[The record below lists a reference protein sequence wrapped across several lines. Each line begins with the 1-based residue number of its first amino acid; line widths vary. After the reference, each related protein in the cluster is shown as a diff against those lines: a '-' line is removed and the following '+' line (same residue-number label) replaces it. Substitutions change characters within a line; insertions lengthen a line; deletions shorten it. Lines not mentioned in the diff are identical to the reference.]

1 MNEIQEIHEIH
12 AAFEFDI
19 LNALAANAADA
30 RVEQLRPAGVN
41 PDEFNRAVAEYRLTY
56 PQNNFITE
64 RQIIDICTKH
74 GLFAGS
80 LLAFSGTIPV
90 RNRSQMM
97 NFKLSDRHRVI
108 RVNDMPQRIVADAR
122 NSQRMNTMIVTPPS
136 YSTAPAYFEF
146 SSGFIPADMD
156 NPFRV
161 IPVGEHFVLLRIGET
176 PEYKIFYET
185 IIHGSPWLVEFGV
198 GSLEYGSVVYSW
210 QQAFDRFDFR
220 PGVGQTTVT
229 KSRANVSL
237 RLTLDQIQRA
247 NVLDLSVNVSPI
259 VVAPRSMFTRFGD
272 AVEVS
277 GHRIKFRASET
288 LNNASFRWVDDP
300 IVLQP
305 VPFGYLVVTKWGAE
319 SRIPEIQS
327 PVEN

>member
-1 MNEIQEIHEIH
+1 MNEIQEIHT
-12 AAFEFDI
+12 AFEFDI
-19 LNALAANAADA
+19 LTALTNDAADT
-30 RVEQLRPAGVN
+30 RVEQFRPAGVN
-41 PDEFNRAVAEYRLTY
+41 PDEFNRAVAEYRMTY

-64 RQIIDICTKH
+64 RQII
-74 GLFAGS
+74 
-80 LLAFSGTIPV
+80 
-90 RNRSQMM
+90 
-97 NFKLSDRHRVI
+97 
-108 RVNDMPQRIVADAR
+108 
-122 NSQRMNTMIVTPPS
+122 
-136 YSTAPAYFEF
+136 
-146 SSGFIPADMD
+146 
-156 NPFRV
+156 
-161 IPVGEHFVLLRIGET
+161 
-176 PEYKIFYET
+176 YET

-198 GSLEYGSVVYSW
+198 GSLQYGSVVYSW
-210 QQAFDRFDFR
+210 QQAFDRFEFR
-220 PGVGQTTVT
+220 PGIGQTTVT

-247 NVLDLSVNVSPI
+247 NVLDLSINVSPI

-277 GHRIKFRASET
+277 GHRVKFRASDT
-288 LNNASFRWVDDP
+288 INNASFRWVDDP

>member
-97 NFKLSDRHRVI
+97 NFRLSNRHRVI
-108 RVNDMPQRIVADAR
+108 RVNDMPQRIIADAR
-122 NSQRMNTMIVTPPS
+122 NSERMNTTIVTPPS

-146 SSGFIPADMD
+146 SSGFIPAEMD

-161 IPVGEHFVLLRIGET
+161 IPVGEHFVLLR
-176 PEYKIFYET
+176 
-185 IIHGSPWLVEFGV
+185 
-198 GSLEYGSVVYSW
+198 
-210 QQAFDRFDFR
+210 
-220 PGVGQTTVT
+220 
-229 KSRANVSL
+229 
-237 RLTLDQIQRA
+237 
-247 NVLDLSVNVSPI
+247 
-259 VVAPRSMFTRFGD
+259 
-272 AVEVS
+272 
-277 GHRIKFRASET
+277 
-288 LNNASFRWVDDP
+288 
-300 IVLQP
+300 
-305 VPFGYLVVTKWGAE
+305 
-319 SRIPEIQS
+319 
-327 PVEN
+327 